1 MYIMKHSN
9 IVLSQKHL
17 AVTGT
22 IAAFFIVI
30 FTSISA
36 VPPALTE
43 RISWNEAV
51 KLKTAYLGYRPMMVE
66 YRDAAGKIVR
76 APLQGF
82 QMDARM
88 IDEVI
93 NRNQNAP
100 GGDSKAD
107 NMMIYFGI
115 DGFSGSGATAIPNY
129 RIIVVGEKGGKLMK
143 NPVASDVAQS
153 SVMDKADPCPPN
165 CPN

>member
-1 MYIMKHSN
+1 MNIMKHFN
-9 IVLSQKHL
+9 VNLFQKYL
-17 AVTGT
+17 AVIGT

-36 VPPALTE
+36 VPSAVTD
-43 RISWNEAV
+43 RISWNDAV
-51 KLKTAYLGYRPMMVE
+51 KLKRAYLEYRPMLVE
-66 YRDAAGKIVR
+66 YKDAAGKIVR
-76 APLQGF
+76 APLEGF
-82 QMDARM
+82 EMDAKM

-93 NRNQNAP
+93 NRNQNGL
-100 GGDSKAD
+100 GGNSKAD
-107 NMMIYFGI
+107 HIMIYFGI

-129 RIIVVGEKGGKLMK
+129 RIIVVGEQGGKLMK